1 MTVRKPVEGAMLLDT
16 PSIKA
21 MDHEDLAFVL
31 RIARSEHDDRRD
43 AQRTVQR
50 GLDNGAFVLG
60 RGLEI
65 MLAPKPDDRI
75 LIDDAE
81 DVTASESENEKMNV
95 RTLLGHEPRLGDSP
109 TLTTQPSI
117 EALVRAHYERL
128 AGKGQGDILADMYLE
143 KIREASAG
151 AQTETAQRTQD
162 ERVETPEA
170 LDGAIDAAIAKEF
183 VANLVRRAVIQHRR
197 PQTDHQIVALIV
209 DGVRDGSVFDAS
221 PELRRSYANGGLM
234 GDRDQATAFVITLVS
249 DGHIESFGDGY
260 VARAKEEPTKA
271 SPKADAPRERAPD
284 PKQETPRH
292 DDPKPQAAKPEA
304 PRSDPLFAGLGA
316 LLGEVGVDLKVGNVD
331 IVSGVEKASRTGNV
345 GPLVAGLA
353 GVLLSA
359 VATADSRKKD

>member
-65 MLAPKPDDRI
+65 MLAPKPDNRI
-75 LIDDAE
+75 LINDAE

-109 TLTTQPSI
+109 TLTAQPSI

-143 KIREASAG
+143 KIREAA
-151 AQTETAQRTQD
+151 AD
-162 ERVETPEA
+162 ERAEPTRQTQSQQAEA
-170 LDGAIDAAIAKEF
+170 PQMLDGTIDATIAKEF
-183 VANLVRRAVIQHRR
+183 VANMVRRAVIQHRR

-209 DGVRDGSVFDAS
+209 DGVRDGSVFEAS
-221 PELRRSYANGGLM
+221 PELRRSYANGGLI
-234 GDRDQATAFVITLVS
+234 GDRDQANAFVISMIS
-249 DGHIESFGDGY
+249 DGHIESIGEGY
-260 VARAKEEPTKA
+260 VARARNEATQPA
-271 SPKADAPRERAPD
+271 PKAEAPKEAGPQPKAEAPRGDAPKPEAP
-284 PKQETPRH
+284 
-292 DDPKPQAAKPEA
+292 KPEA
-304 PRSDPLFAGLGA
+304 PRTDPLFAGLGA
-316 LLGEVGVDLKVGNVD
+316 LLGDIGVDLKVGNVD

-353 GVLLSA
+353 GVLLTA
-359 VATADSRKKD
+359 VASADSRKKD